1 MIDRTVLF
9 QAKSFLCW
17 DRFPELSIQLVP
29 LQDAVGYFYPPQ
41 QDLASIVL
49 FYDPAKTD
57 ASEALCFLF
66 HEVGHFLQWRS
77 ASEKDEIKNF
87 LKNLQL
93 DKGKK
98 KIEFE
103 SEAWEL
109 GKKLFLEFITRT
121 HELTEEI
128 LTDFEKLKQDSL
140 QTYFEEGV

>member
-1 MIDRTVLF
+1 MIDKSILF
-9 QAKSFLCW
+9 QAKAFLCW

-29 LQDAVGYFYPPQ
+29 LQSPVGYFYPQ
-41 QDLASIVL
+41 RLDLASIVL
-49 FYDPAKTD
+49 FYDVSKSDVT
-57 ASEALCFLF
+57 EALCFLF

-103 SEAWEL
+103 TKAWEL
-109 GKKLFLEFITRT
+109 GKKILTEFIA
-121 HELTEEI
+121 HVDELTEKI
-128 LTDFEKLKQDSL
+128 LTDFDKLKKQSL
-140 QTYFEEGV
+140 RTYFEEGV